1 MLLCILLPSP
11 QGNLLFSPVPPKDL
25 DEFLTGMLDFMQ
37 SFNQLRQ
44 KLNMDENLAFLLN
57 KADSPDERLKA
68 NQTIRIMTDMEKI
81 GNIVQYLNKPF
92 KIEGILQRK
101 LDGTVLLNDVS
112 LAEGTLIEY
121 MSSNQWNIGILKRD
135 PSTKQYVIYDENGK
149 IVISKIHQI

>member
-1 MLLCILLPSP
+1 M
-11 QGNLLFSPVPPKDL
+11 QKKFSIENAPKDMN
-25 DEFLTGMLDFMQ
+25 EFLAGMLDFMQ
-37 SFNQLRQ
+37 SFNQLRK

-81 GNIVQYLNKPF
+81 GNIVQYLNKPI
-92 KIEGILQRK
+92 KIKGILQRK

-112 LAEGTLIEY
+112 LTEGTLIEY

-135 PSTKQYVIYDENGK
+135 PSTRQYGIYDENGK
-149 IVISKIHQI
+149 IVISKIHQIEARMR

>member
-1 MLLCILLPSP
+1 M
-11 QGNLLFSPVPPKDL
+11 QKKFSIENAPKDL

-68 NQTIRIMTDMEKI
+68 NQTIRIMIDMEKI
-81 GNIVQYLNKPF
+81 GNIVQYLNKPI
-92 KIEGILQRK
+92 KIKGILQRK

-112 LAEGTLIEY
+112 LTEGTLIEY

-135 PSTKQYVIYDENGK
+135 PSTRQYGIYDENGK
-149 IVISKIHQI
+149 IVISKIHQIEARMR

>member
-1 MLLCILLPSP
+1 M
-11 QGNLLFSPVPPKDL
+11 N
-25 DEFLTGMLDFMQ
+25 EFLAGMLDFMQ
-37 SFNQLRQ
+37 SFNQLRK

-81 GNIVQYLNKPF
+81 GNIVQYLNKPV

-112 LAEGTLIEY
+112 LTEGTLIEY

-149 IVISKIHQI
+149 IVISKIHQIEARMR

>member
-1 MLLCILLPSP
+1 M
-11 QGNLLFSPVPPKDL
+11 QKKFTKENAPKDMN
-25 DEFLTGMLDFMQ
+25 EFLAGMLDFMQ
-37 SFNQLRQ
+37 SFNQLRK

-68 NQTIRIMTDMEKI
+68 TQTIRIMTDMEKI
-81 GNIVQYLNKPF
+81 GNIVQYLNKPV

-112 LAEGTLIEY
+112 LTEGTLIEY

-149 IVISKIHQI
+149 IVISKIHQIEARMR

>member
-1 MLLCILLPSP
+1 M
-11 QGNLLFSPVPPKDL
+11 N
-25 DEFLTGMLDFMQ
+25 EFLAGMLDFMQ
-37 SFNQLRQ
+37 SFDQLRK

-81 GNIVQYLNKPF
+81 GNIIQYLNKPI
-92 KIEGILQRK
+92 KIKGILQRK

-112 LAEGTLIEY
+112 LTEGTLIEY

-149 IVISKIHQI
+149 IAISKIHQIEARMR